1 VTDLVPGPRPW
12 LRVTVPPRV
21 ARFLIAAGAR
31 PAPPSRAGGR
41 VSITEYLEQ
50 HRGEIVTAE
59 QVAAATGETVQFTRI
74 FLREAGD
81 RDWAER
87 VPGGWRTS

>member
-1 VTDLVPGPRPW
+1 MTDLVPGPRPW

-31 PAPPSRAGGR
+31 PGPSSRGGLMT
-41 VSITEYLEQ
+41 ITGYLEQ
-50 HRGEIVTAE
+50 HRGEVVTAE
-59 QVAAATGETVQFTRI
+59 QVAAATGETVQFARV
-74 FLREAGD
+74 FLREASD

-87 VPGGWRTS
+87 VPGGWRI